1 MDGIKV
7 GYGTITEL
15 MEYVKPLY
23 RYNNWL
29 ILVEYTQIMRIYGVA
44 ANYIQ
49 LAEHNKNKGAT
60 MYIDGRP
67 KVSKKFVGF
76 INSTWPVIAT
86 KQPNCEFEGH
96 EEHRI
101 FVCATKKNTSK

>member
-1 MDGIKV
+1 
-7 GYGTITEL
+7 
-15 MEYVKPLY
+15 
-23 RYNNWL
+23 
-29 ILVEYTQIMRIYGVA
+29 MRRYGVS

-67 KVSKKFVGF
+67 KASGNVVFF
-76 INSTWPVIAT
+76 INSTWPMTTT
-86 KQPNCEFEGH
+86 KQSNCEFEGR

-101 FVCATKKNTSK
+101 FV